1 MTDSVNLP
9 AKLVLFGGGKKFL
22 LISIIIPDLIGQF
35 SIKSF
40 FLYNWYRCHLAE
52 AVSLFNSAWQ
62 RKGII

>member
-40 FLYNWYRCHLAE
+40 FYII
-52 AVSLFNSAWQ
+52 
-62 RKGII
+62 GIGAISQKR